1 MRACTLAHTHARTL
15 LHAHVC
21 DWLAQWHWYNSS
33 EGVRSLNRRF
43 EGRVRQA
50 KNSDQLQENCSGW
63 CSSTDT
69 QFSEVKKKKKCNFFF
84 LPLPMSLYRT
94 WQCLEGQL
102 FCLGRD
108 GSLSIYCLF
117 TYIILYKTIK
127 DGKISYVYWNN
138 KKHKFMSKELNFE
151 KLQQIPRFPQQKHLD
166 LAAFLHC
173 LSKI

>member
-1 MRACTLAHTHARTL
+1 MVFKHWHTIL
-15 LHAHVC
+15 
-21 DWLAQWHWYNSS
+21 
-33 EGVRSLNRRF
+33 RS
-43 EGRVRQA
+43 
-50 KNSDQLQENCSGW
+50 KK
-63 CSSTDT
+63 
-69 QFSEVKKKKKCNFFF
+69 KKKKKCNFSFF
-84 LPLPMSLYRT
+84 FPLPMSLYRT

-151 KLQQIPRFPQQKHLD
+151 KLQQIPRFPQQKTFGFGSFPTLFIKNLRARERFCLWNKHVF
-166 LAAFLHC
+166 FLWRIYRIRQEIKVWF
-173 LSKI
+173 SY